1 MRVTVTGAS
10 GHVGA
15 NLVRALLA
23 HGDSVRALVHRDR
36 RALVGLP
43 IDMVEGDVRDA
54 ASLGRAFAGAELVYH
69 VAGYISIVSGER
81 SRLHDV
87 NVVGTRNVVEAC
99 LQCGVSRLMHFSSIH
114 ALDLAPSR
122 LQIDEATPLVASG
135 KAPPYSLS
143 KVGGEGAVREGMANG
158 LDAVIL
164 NPTAILGP
172 HDYGPSHQGEVLL
185 ALARGRLPAL
195 VEGGFDWVDAR
206 DVAQGAIAA
215 AERAPAG
222 ERYILSGHWASVREL
237 GSLVG
242 SIRGVH
248 VPRLVVPMWLARLGA
263 PLFTAWAELVGTRPL
278 FTWVALNA
286 LSSNRCISCAK
297 AAVDLYYRPRPL
309 RDTLVDTFQWF
320 TEAGW
325 LQAAEHRT
333 ACAPRGRDG

>member
-1 MRVTVTGAS
+1 MRAMVTGAS

-23 HGDSVRALVHRDR
+23 HGDSVRALVHRDQQ
-36 RALVGLP
+36 ALVGLP
-43 IDMVEGDVRDA
+43 IEMVEGDVRDA
-54 ASLGRAFAGAELVYH
+54 ASLARAFAGVELVYH
-69 VAGYISIVSGER
+69 VAGYISIVAGEQ

-87 NVVGTRNVVEAC
+87 NVVGTRNVVKAC
-99 LQCGVSRLMHFSSIH
+99 LQCGVRRLVHFSSIH
-114 ALDLAPSR
+114 ALDLAPDR
-122 LQIDEATPLVASG
+122 PQIDETMPLVADGEAS
-135 KAPPYSLS
+135 PYSLS
-143 KVGGEGAVREGMANG
+143 KVEGERAVREGMANG

-237 GSLVG
+237 ASLVG
-242 SIRGVH
+242 SIRGVQ
-248 VPRLVVPMWLARLGA
+248 VPRFVSPMWLARLGA
-263 PLFTAWAELVGTRPL
+263 PLFTAWARLVGTRPL
-278 FTWVALNA
+278 FTSVALDA
-286 LSSNRCISCAK
+286 LSSNRRISCAK
-297 AAVDLYYRPRPL
+297 AAAGLGYRSRPL
-309 RDTLVDTFQWF
+309 RDTLVDTFRWF
-320 TEAGW
+320 TQAGW
-325 LQAAEHRT
+325 LEASEPGVRAEE
-333 ACAPRGRDG
+333 AE

>member
-1 MRVTVTGAS
+1 MRAMVTGAS

-36 RALVGLP
+36 RALSGLP
-43 IDMVEGDVRDA
+43 IETVDGDVCDV
-54 ASLGRAFAGAELVYH
+54 ASLERAFAGAEVVYH
-69 VAGYISIVSGER
+69 VAGYISIVSGEW
-81 SRLHDV
+81 SRLHTV

-99 LQCGVSRLMHFSSIH
+99 LRCGVRRLVHFSSIH
-114 ALDLAPSR
+114 AFDLAPDR
-122 LQIDEATPLVASG
+122 PPIDEATSFAAGSKV
-135 KAPPYSLS
+135 PPYSLS
-143 KVGGEGAVREGMANG
+143 KVEGERAIRDGIANG

-195 VEGGFDWVDAR
+195 VAGGFDWVDVR

-215 AERAPAG
+215 AVRAPAG
-222 ERYILSGHWASVREL
+222 ERYILSGHWASVSDL
-237 GSLVG
+237 AKLVG
-242 SIRGVH
+242 SIRGTH
-248 VPRLVVPMWLARLGA
+248 VPRLVAPMWMARLGA
-263 PLFTAWAELVGTRPL
+263 PLFTAWAKLVGTRPL
-278 FTWVALNA
+278 FTWVALDA
-286 LSSNRCISCAK
+286 LSSNRHISCAK
-297 AAVDLYYRPRPL
+297 AAAGLGYCARPL

-325 LQAAEHRT
+325 LEATEHRVHVKE
-333 ACAPRGRDG
+333 AG